1 MLCPVPCQIL
11 LIAGTRQPDTWM
23 ESKQKSSSSCAIPS
37 RAFAHVVRPSLSV
50 SPVSITVVVTP
61 VAGLSRPEAR
71 KQLHGPVTRAAEG
84 RVPHTRHRQVDIIGL
99 TKSATMPPRQRLV
112 RKRPLLE
119 RVRGALNPSDF
130 LLWASEE
137 IKTRDLDA
145 KPVGTR
151 LAVTFN
157 FVFLLARANYGA
169 TTTGDDVFSEARFS
183 WVTLFVSSSVPWY
196 LITSP
201 STQANTYRVLTWP
214 FSPPQQA
221 KQLVWLLTI
230 VSIANAVAVFY
241 QKRHYR
247 LFEANVE
254 QGPGTPSAQRVRVQS
269 SPMSS
274 SPLRLLTNVLGSD
287 TAESRAHPDRTRD
300 VWEIAVW
307 DPVPACLQGV
317 VYFSPVHVL
326 MYVFELPLDPLDRRP
341 SVTLFKCL
349 VLQVCLSWMLQTLQS
364 TNDQRQKDSAIIQK
378 EVFREYD
385 TKFVHPRLHP
395 LVRDV
400 GTQASVDDN
409 EHEEDVV
416 EFGTPTTILRRGF
429 QTHPNPNYL
438 KHIDPDSTGRS
449 VQTTNLMTPRLFT
462 PATRNRQSDA
472 FAASQQSAQPR
483 PRKSMPAVVHSPMVS
498 ALTSTSTQPQPV
510 PNAPSPVTA
519 AGSSSTGT
527 NFGGSLG
534 VYTHANSP
542 LKKATSLGEIN
553 GAGGFGS
560 PRNSREMA
568 SLEQQQAL
576 DRQRVGRAA
585 SPLKQQFSRHESAAE
600 DSAMSSNPF
609 AAGMSASNPFAKN
622 RPNRHTMERYP
633 SRW

>member
-1 MLCPVPCQIL
+1 
-11 LIAGTRQPDTWM
+11 
-23 ESKQKSSSSCAIPS
+23 
-37 RAFAHVVRPSLSV
+37 
-50 SPVSITVVVTP
+50 
-61 VAGLSRPEAR
+61 
-71 KQLHGPVTRAAEG
+71 
-84 RVPHTRHRQVDIIGL
+84 
-99 TKSATMPPRQRLV
+99 MPPRQRLV

-119 RVRGALNPSDF
+119 RIRGALNPSDF

-137 IKTRDLDA
+137 IKTRDLDE

-151 LAVTFN
+151 VALTFN
-157 FVFLLARANYGA
+157 FVFLLARANSGA

-183 WVTLFVSSSVPWY
+183 WVTLF
-196 LITSP
+196 
-201 STQANTYRVLTWP
+201 
-214 FSPPQQA
+214 A
-221 KQLVWLLTI
+221 KQLVWLLAI
-230 VSIANAVAVFY
+230 ASVANAVALLY

-254 QGPGTPSAQRVRVQS
+254 QGPSTPSAQRVRVQS

-274 SPLRLLTNVLGSD
+274 SPLRLLANVLGSD

-326 MYVFELPLDPLDRRP
+326 MYIFELPLDTLDRRP

-349 VLQVCLSWMLQTLQS
+349 VLQVCLSCMLRTLQS

-400 GTQASVDDN
+400 GTQASMDEN
-409 EHEEDVV
+409 EHENDVI

-438 KHIDPDSTGRS
+438 KHIDPDSTSRP
-449 VQTTNLMTPRLFT
+449 VQTTNLMTARLFT

-472 FAASQQSAQPR
+472 FAGGQQSTQPR
-483 PRKSMPAVVHSPMVS
+483 PRKSMPAVAHSPMVS
-498 ALTSTSTQPQPV
+498 ASTSTSTHHQPGS
-510 PNAPSPVTA
+510 NAPSPAPA
-519 AGSSSTGT
+519 AGSSNTTT
-527 NFGGSLG
+527 NFGGSMG

-542 LKKATSLGEIN
+542 LKKATSLGDIN
-553 GAGGFGS
+553 GSGGFGS

-576 DRQRVGRAA
+576 ERQRVGRAV
-585 SPLKQQFSRHESAAE
+585 SPLKQQLSRPEGATE
-600 DSAMSSNPF
+600 DSMINSNPF
-609 AAGMSASNPFAKN
+609 ALGMSGSNPFSNN
-622 RPNRHTMERYP
+622 RQNRHTMERYP